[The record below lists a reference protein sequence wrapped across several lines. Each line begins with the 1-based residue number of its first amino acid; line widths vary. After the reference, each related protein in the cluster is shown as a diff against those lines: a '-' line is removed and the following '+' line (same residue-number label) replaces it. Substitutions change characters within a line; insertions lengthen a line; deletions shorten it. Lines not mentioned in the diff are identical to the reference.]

1 VVLGLKTALDLNMP
15 DDPKESATKYGNTID
30 GVFLRDLTKFEIFIS
45 YFSYHKPVVPDSSK

>member
-15 DDPKESATKYGNTID
+15 DDPKESATKYGNTI
-30 GVFLRDLTKFEIFIS
+30 GDLTKFEIFIS